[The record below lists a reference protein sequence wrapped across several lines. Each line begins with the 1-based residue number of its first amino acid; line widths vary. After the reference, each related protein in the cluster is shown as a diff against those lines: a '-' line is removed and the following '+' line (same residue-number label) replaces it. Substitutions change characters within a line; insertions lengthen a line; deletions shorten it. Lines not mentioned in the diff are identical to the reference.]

1 MERFRDILKA
11 SNLKSTH
18 QRLAI
23 LECIDTHGHIDIET
37 LFELILQKYPT
48 MSKATLYRNINDL
61 LAFYILE
68 EVKLPQQKQK
78 YEIKKVPHIH
88 LLCSHCGNVEDIFV
102 ETKPLLETIFFQS
115 GFEISSTFIVMNGIC
130 KRCSGKK

>member
-68 EVKLPQQKQK
+68 EVNLPQQKQK

-115 GFEISSTFIVMNGIC
+115 GFETNSSFIVMNGIC

>member
-18 QRLAI
+18 QRVAI

-48 MSKATLYRNINDL
+48 MSRATLYRNINDL

-115 GFEISSTFIVMNGIC
+115 GFEISSSFIVMNGIC

>member
-1 MERFRDILKA
+1 MERFKDILKA

-88 LLCSHCGNVEDIFV
+88 LLCSQCDTVEDIFV
-102 ETKPLLETIFFQS
+102 ETNALFETISSQS
-115 GFEISSTFIVMNGIC
+115 GFQIQKSFIVMNGVC
-130 KRCSGKK
+130 KRCLSKK

>member
-115 GFEISSTFIVMNGIC
+115 GLEISSSFIVMNGIC

>member
-11 SNLKSTH
+11 SNLKSTY

-115 GFEISSTFIVMNGIC
+115 GFEISSSFIVMNGIC

>member
-115 GFEISSTFIVMNGIC
+115 GFEISSSFIVMNGIC

>member
-115 GFEISSTFIVMNGIC
+115 GFETNSSFIVMNGIC

>member
-48 MSKATLYRNINDL
+48 MSKATLYRNIHDL

-115 GFEISSTFIVMNGIC
+115 GFEISSSFIVMNGIC
-130 KRCSGKK
+130 KRCSSKK

>member
-1 MERFRDILKA
+1 M
-11 SNLKSTH
+11 
-18 QRLAI
+18 
-23 LECIDTHGHIDIET
+23 
-37 LFELILQKYPT
+37 
-48 MSKATLYRNINDL
+48 YRNINDL

-115 GFEISSTFIVMNGIC
+115 GFEISSSFIVMNGIC
-130 KRCSGKK
+130 KRCSGKNKYKSNRLHRLIFL

>member
-48 MSKATLYRNINDL
+48 ISKATLYRNINDL

-115 GFEISSTFIVMNGIC
+115 GFEISSSFIVMNGIC

>member
-37 LFELILQKYPT
+37 LFELILQ
-48 MSKATLYRNINDL
+48 NIQPCL
-61 LAFYILE
+61 KPRCTEILMIY
-68 EVKLPQQKQK
+68 L
-78 YEIKKVPHIH
+78 HF
-88 LLCSHCGNVEDIFV
+88 IF
-102 ETKPLLETIFFQS
+102 
-115 GFEISSTFIVMNGIC
+115 
-130 KRCSGKK
+130 